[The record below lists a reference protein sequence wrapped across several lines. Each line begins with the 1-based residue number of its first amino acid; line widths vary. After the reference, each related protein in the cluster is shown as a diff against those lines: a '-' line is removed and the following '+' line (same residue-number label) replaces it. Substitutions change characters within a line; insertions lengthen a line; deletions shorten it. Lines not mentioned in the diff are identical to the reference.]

1 MRNNSKDIKRGSSL
15 GVVIEPGNLG
25 SGASF
30 SGSEINHFF
39 LNNKGE
45 EFLVQTGISGADHNG
60 DARCFALFDYDHD
73 GYQDMVLVGANRPY
87 TQVFRNRMGDLMPDE
102 KRILPV
108 MFRFVGGNR
117 TSQPSTEW
125 GARDGFGA
133 KLMLTAGDMN
143 ILREYR
149 CGEGLGAQNSAT
161 MSVGIGSHEYANNAR
176 VVWPNGKV
184 TEIGKVTPGEIVTVY
199 ENAAD
204 SPNGDGFE
212 TSRLRPVVGGL
223 VSDSSTRPEVESLGT
238 SPMLARLAK
247 GKTDAKYRMYTTWFA
262 SCSAC
267 KRAAPLVTGISQ
279 NFDKSELVVFGFN
292 NAADDSITDMKKY
305 AKTYQP
311 SYIMLTE
318 RSDDDIDEFK
328 RLQDS
333 ILGQVKL
340 DGELEDASQLT
351 PGTIITDAEG
361 NILYLD
367 AGVPTFSAVKKM
379 IRKWEGHHDF

>member
-1 MRNNSKDIKRGSSL
+1 MRNSSKDIKQGSSI
-15 GVVIEPGNLG
+15 GVVIEPGNMG

-39 LNNKGE
+39 LNNGGS
-45 EFLVQTGISGADHNG
+45 EFLVQTGISGADHSG
-60 DARCFALFDYDHD
+60 DGRCFSLFDYDHD
-73 GYQDMVLVGANRPY
+73 GYQDFVLVSANRPY
-87 TQVFRNRMGDLMPDE
+87 TQVYRNRMGDLMPE
-102 KRILPV
+102 GKRLQPA

-117 TSQPSTEW
+117 SNQASTEW

-133 KLMLTAGDMN
+133 KVHLTAGDMN

-161 MSVGIGSHEYANNAR
+161 LSVGIGANASASEVR

-184 TEIGKVTPGEIVTVY
+184 TEIGDVAQGTVVTVY

-204 SPNGDGFE
+204 SPHGDGFE
-212 TSRLRPVVGGL
+212 FGRLNPVGGKIT
-223 VSDSSTRPEVESLGT
+223 SDSSLHPEVKSLGN

-267 KRAAPLVTGISQ
+267 KRAAPLVTGISK
-279 NFDKSELVVFGFN
+279 NFDDSELVVFGFN

-333 ILGQVKL
+333 ILGQIKL